1 MWIEVFAWSLA
12 DTVHDFLKELFHPL
26 VGLRLLFRDKGS
38 LQVGA
43 EVELCN
49 ADVVSFD
56 GVRPIHLSMLLH
68 DLLEL

>member
-1 MWIEVFAWSLA
+1 M
-12 DTVHDFLKELFHPL
+12 
-26 VGLRLLFRDKGS
+26 LLFRDKGS

>member
-1 MWIEVFAWSLA
+1 M
-12 DTVHDFLKELFHPL
+12 
-26 VGLRLLFRDKGS
+26 LLFRDKGS

-49 ADVVSFD
+49 ADVVSFY